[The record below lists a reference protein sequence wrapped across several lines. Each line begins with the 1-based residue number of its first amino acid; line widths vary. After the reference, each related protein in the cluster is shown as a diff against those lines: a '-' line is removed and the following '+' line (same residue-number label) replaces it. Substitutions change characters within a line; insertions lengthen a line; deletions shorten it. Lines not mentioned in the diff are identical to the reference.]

1 MISFQ
6 RGGWMLGLVVLTACA
21 SGEPA
26 ANSADKAASGAF
38 VYAPALNKP
47 YHETMKR
54 YEEVSIPGSPM
65 RDAQQ
70 WTLDF
75 DVVTTQETNLFKRSM
90 RLTGLKININGAE
103 QLKGDEVKA
112 DMATVDVLTDKDSN
126 VVDVRGSDQLSN
138 AIAGLGAPEVQPILK
153 RIFSPQRLKALVILR
168 NVEQHAD
175 FVGHPATVGSQWQA
189 TEADSGTIRQVR
201 VTGETP
207 CGSGKCVQVQRTYEL
222 DRQSVF
228 AEVSE
233 RVAAYV
239 QSQGADP
246 SKVQLTGMDLKLEDS
261 LVIDPA
267 TMDYHSARFSQDA
280 TLHVAGPNGELPV
293 AFKVVRERS
302 YKY

>member
-1 MISFQ
+1 MMSFQ
-6 RGGWMLGLVVLTACA
+6 RGRSVLGVLFLAACA

-90 RLTGLKININGAE
+90 RLVGLKININGAE
-103 QLKGDEVKA
+103 QLQGNEVKA
-112 DMATVDVLTDKDSN
+112 DLATVDVLTDKDSN

-189 TEADSGTIRQVR
+189 TEADSGVIRQVR

-207 CGSGKCVQVQRTYEL
+207 CGAAKCVQVQRTYEL
-222 DRQSVF
+222 DRQAVF

-239 QSQGADP
+239 QSQGGDP
-246 SKVQLTGMDLKLEDS
+246 TKVQLTGMDVKLEDS